1 MHIHYHLQCPIY
13 MICDVFGF
21 GHKFL
26 GHYESQLDN
35 FMVEGM
41 CWDDCLYNSFVIGI
55 FAALKKDFSVWMLS
69 SKSIWFFESSV
80 VSMSCHRNRGS
91 LHGKNKKETI
101 KGIDPILVSYYKI
114 LSQKK
119 KKKTGSWQ
127 FWWEQGSMWILVSHH
142 KDWQSHLVKSYIS
155 KMLQNFIANS
165 SVARNIRHRYVAAS
179 LWGPNT
185 HSSLWS
191 TSRPTGVSS

>member
-1 MHIHYHLQCPIY
+1 MITLWVGFVVSEFQPRGLLHEHQIYAPKSDPHHDMHIHYHLQCPIY

-119 KKKTGSWQ
+119 KKN
-127 FWWEQGSMWILVSHH
+127 WELTILVRTGQYVNFS
-142 KDWQSHLVKSYIS
+142 KS
-155 KMLQNFIANS
+155 
-165 SVARNIRHRYVAAS
+165 
-179 LWGPNT
+179 P
-185 HSSLWS
+185 
-191 TSRPTGVSS
+191 